1 MRLKLKAIAAT
12 ALLSTLFTFANA
24 EPKRPECIAPA
35 QPGGGFDLTCK
46 LAQSGFKDTGL
57 IERPIRVTYMPGGV
71 GAVAYNRIISNRN
84 SDPNAIIAFSTGSLL
99 NIAQGKF
106 GQYNEN
112 DVKWLAAIGTDYGAI
127 SVRSDSQYKTLND
140 LIEALKNNPKSVV
153 IGAGGSIGG
162 QDWMQMALLGKKA
175 GFNIKD
181 VSYVPLEGG
190 GETIT
195 NILGEH
201 IDVMS
206 SGIAE
211 IIPYIESGDMRVL
224 ALLADTRLEGV
235 LADLPTAKEQGYDV
249 SWPVIRGFYMGP
261 KVSEADFEWWNKKFN
276 ELLKNKEFQ
285 ELRAQRDLLPLDLT
299 GEKLDQYVDEH
310 VKELREL
317 SQEFGLVE

>member
-211 IIPYIESGDMRVL
+211 IIPYVESGDMRVL
-224 ALLADTRLEGV
+224 ALLADTRLEGA
-235 LADLPTAKEQGYDV
+235 LADLPTAKEQGYDI

>member
-162 QDWMQMALLGKKA
+162 QDWMQIALLGKKA

-211 IIPYIESGDMRVL
+211 IIPYVESGDMRVL
-224 ALLADTRLEGV
+224 ALLADTRLEGT

>member
-211 IIPYIESGDMRVL
+211 IIPYVESGDMRVL
-224 ALLADTRLEGV
+224 ALLADTRLEGA